1 MGRTPNKRTQTATVF
16 FVLYCAAMLWLL
28 FCRSPGWIPG
38 LDYEEQLRANIN
50 LTPLY
55 TIKNYLR
62 VVLKR
67 TNDDAL
73 LHCIINLGGNVL
85 LFIPAGVLLPKLWP
99 KQRNFFR
106 FIATC
111 TGIMFFIEVLQ
122 LFTLLG
128 SFDIDDLILNLAGMT
143 LGFIGY
149 HLFRKQK

>member
-1 MGRTPNKRTQTATVF
+1 MKKKRAG
-16 FVLYCAAMLWLL
+16 FVCFLLYCALMLWLL
-28 FCRSPGWIPG
+28 FDRSGYEPGVP
-38 LDYEEQLRANIN
+38 YAHQLRWN
-50 LTPLY
+50 LIPFET
-55 TIKNYLR
+55 
-62 VVLKR
+62 VVLFYR
-67 TNDDAL
+67 L
-73 LHCIINLGGNVL
+73 LTSGNPAYRMHAIINLGGNVL